1 MVTKIEYATKNR
13 VLRVNFKLFCVL
25 RCICVCI
32 FAALRCHVV
41 EPEDPVVD
49 GSLASEACP
58 QAFEVVIPDVVHC
71 CRTQLILT
79 CAGAEY
85 LALLINSWS

>member
-49 GSLASEACP
+49 GSLASG
-58 QAFEVVIPDVVHC
+58 VISPTIGVIATYNVPRC
-71 CRTQLILT
+71 WR
-79 CAGAEY
+79 
-85 LALLINSWS
+85 